1 MKKDANEVLD
11 DITEQK
17 TVHVEDDVRDVS
29 PGTNGLNGIRHFWR
43 LVVFAVQS
51 QRERERSDRCLVLG
65 LGISES

>member
-51 QRERERSDRCLVLG
+51 QRERE
-65 LGISES
+65 I